1 MDENLKYETYLSIG
15 KKKIIISVITEKN
28 DKIYEDEINLNNQ
41 KITQSLD
48 QLDEFLNN
56 NIFKIEKKIKDFVK
70 KIFVVVDSQDLLNVQ
85 VSIKEKNYEHSVTK
99 KSLNYLLYEAKES
112 CKKTLDQ
119 KKILNMIINKYYL
132 NNKVYT
138 SLPKNLDC
146 DSFSLDLTFI
156 CISDI
161 FVRELEK
168 ILSKYQI
175 TLGQIVYGDYVR
187 NFFNDNDDD
196 LFLMAKKIIEGH
208 NSNEVIFLS
217 KRTKNKGFFE
227 RFFNFFN

>member
-119 KKILNMIINKYYL
+119 KKF
-132 NNKVYT
+132 YT
-138 SLPKNLDC
+138 
-146 DSFSLDLTFI
+146 
-156 CISDI
+156 
-161 FVRELEK
+161 
-168 ILSKYQI
+168 
-175 TLGQIVYGDYVR
+175 
-187 NFFNDNDDD
+187 
-196 LFLMAKKIIEGH
+196 
-208 NSNEVIFLS
+208 
-217 KRTKNKGFFE
+217 
-227 RFFNFFN
+227 